1 MKEWERREAG
11 REGGRRRRR
20 VGKGDEVCV
29 CVGCG
34 CGRQRERER
43 ERERGKER
51 EGERERERESN
62 LSFMPGA
69 VLTDHVGEVC
79 PSHSNND
86 YGERQLGGSH
96 NAVHCATHVRYDT
109 ILQIQYRIT
118 DTHSASD

>member
-1 MKEWERREAG
+1 M
-11 REGGRRRRR
+11 
-20 VGKGDEVCV
+20 CV
-29 CVGCG
+29 CVGCE
-34 CGRQRERER
+34 CGRERVGEREG
-43 ERERGKER
+43 EGGR
-51 EGERERERESN
+51 EGERERVN

-109 ILQIQYRIT
+109 ILQIQ
-118 DTHSASD
+118 